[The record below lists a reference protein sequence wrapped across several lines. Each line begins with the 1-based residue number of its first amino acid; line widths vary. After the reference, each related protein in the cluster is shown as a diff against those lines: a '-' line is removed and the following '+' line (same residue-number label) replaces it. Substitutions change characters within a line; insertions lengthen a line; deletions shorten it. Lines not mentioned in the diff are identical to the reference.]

1 MNIASQNYFRLSC
14 NFHGGAEVCN
24 YPWDSWVRLC
34 TDDAWWVRVC
44 RRYADTVHVYAP
56 AGYMDDLNNGITN
69 GYAWY
74 YVHGSRQDWQIYYKH
89 GREQTIEISNT
100 KILPPAQL
108 PNHWNYN
115 YRSFLNYIEQ
125 VLYGIRGTVTDS
137 LTGAPLKA
145 KVFISGFD
153 TDSSEVYSDSAFGKY
168 YRMIIQGTYALTF
181 SAPNYYSKTISGV
194 YARNDSA
201 TILNVQLRP
210 MFIGIAGNNEVP
222 QEFKLYQNYP
232 NPFNPKTV
240 ISFQLAINSFTKLV
254 VYDILGREI
263 ATLVTEQLQPG
274 TYEVEWDAANYPS
287 GVYYY
292 RLENQEYTESKKM
305 MLIK

>member
-1 MNIASQNYFRLSC
+1 
-14 NFHGGAEVCN
+14 
-24 YPWDSWVRLC
+24 
-34 TDDAWWVRVC
+34 
-44 RRYADTVHVYAP
+44 
-56 AGYMDDLNNGITN
+56 LNNGITN